1 MAFVYFC
8 FLVSHKTIAMLG
20 QLLSFILLI
29 GFTFQ
34 LNAQELERKGTFGIQ
49 MEALEDS
56 SGIEVL
62 KVFDH
67 TTASALGLEVNDI
80 LLSVNGKSYSDV
92 MDLVGE
98 VGTWRIDKPI
108 TIVLKRGDNQQTV
121 SGKVVGKPLE
131 TSEYGKVTY
140 GSVNFDGG
148 QLRSILEVPHGVKN
162 PPVVLFLPGVGCGSL
177 DYYYNPSA
185 TIKLLVESLVA
196 EGIAVCRVEK
206 PGMGDSQGTKNCLEM
221 DFNYEVAAFA
231 AAVKQLKR
239 NTDIDADHIFLY
251 GHSLGSIS
259 APLIAAKNKVAGII
273 AWGGIAST
281 WYEYSLKTHREQEI
295 LFGTDYVELEQDFR
309 MVLPF
314 LHDFLVNK
322 KTPQELTEIAE
333 YQKPAK
339 YYFKGETVYGLHHYT
354 YFQTLNE
361 VDVLTAYKNA
371 NCPVL
376 AIAGEHDVHTID
388 TRWAKTLADVVNFY
402 RPNTGKSIVIPKT
415 THHYHTVPSIEVYNE
430 LRKTGKMTGAYKA
443 EHFNEDVPF
452 VIQKWVKEQVL
463 ASGETMT
470 QNVEKK

>member
-1 MAFVYFC
+1 
-8 FLVSHKTIAMLG
+8 MLR
-20 QLLSFILLI
+20 QFIQFILLI

-49 MEALEDS
+49 MEALEDG

-62 KVFDH
+62 KVFEN
-67 TTASALGLEVNDI
+67 TTASSLGIEANDI
-80 LLSVNGKSYSDV
+80 LLSINGKTYSDV
-92 MDLVGE
+92 MDLVNV
-98 VGTWRIDKPI
+98 VGTWRINKPI
-108 TIVLKRGDNQQTV
+108 TIELKRGDTHKTV
-121 SGKVVGKPLE
+121 SGKIVGKPLE
-131 TSEYGKVTY
+131 TSEYGTVTY

-206 PGMGDSQGTKNCLEM
+206 PGMGDSQGTKDCLEM
-221 DFNYEVAAFA
+221 DFDYEVAAFD
-231 AAVKQLKR
+231 AAVKELKK
-239 NTDIDADHIFLY
+239 NADIDTDHIFLY

-259 APLIAAKNKVAGII
+259 APLIAAKNEVAGII

-281 WYEYSLKTHREQEI
+281 WYEYSLKLHRDQEI
-295 LFGTDYVELEQDFR
+295 LFGTDYVELERDFR
-309 MVLPF
+309 TMLPF

-322 KTPQELTEIAE
+322 KTPQELAKKPE
-333 YQKPAK
+333 YQEAAQ
-339 YYFKGETVYGLHHYT
+339 YYFKGNTVHGLHHYS
-354 YFQTLNE
+354 YFQNLN
-361 VDVLTAYKNA
+361 DIDILTAYKNA
-371 NCPVL
+371 NCPIL
-376 AIAGEHDVHTID
+376 AIAGEHDIHTID

-430 LRKTGKMTGAYKA
+430 LRKTGKMTGDYKA

-452 VIQKWVKEQVL
+452 VVQKWVKEQVM
-463 ASGETMT
+463 ADGETLS
-470 QNVEKK
+470 QSSKKN